1 MTTWCKGGIKS
12 QYITLSLEQ
21 VIEGATTNN
30 FRKANMDALIVKG
43 DLEHFDIF
51 ALNFWGS

>member
-21 VIEGATTNN
+21 VIEGATTND

-43 DLEHFDIF
+43 GLEHFDIV

>member
-1 MTTWCKGGIKS
+1 MTIWCKGGIKS

-30 FRKANMDALIVKG
+30 FREANMDALIVKG
-43 DLEHFDIF
+43 GLEHFDIV